1 MTLNNERINLAVTGR
16 THAATFTQCEAR
28 FHRRRPFTRR
38 HHPVGGGSPPHG
50 ALFGAGADLN
60 LTWAEIVG
68 GIVTG
73 SLALIADAAH
83 MATDAG
89 GLALA
94 LLAIHFAQKGPN
106 AAKKLT
112 VICVPRSSLH

>member
-1 MTLNNERINLAVTGR
+1 M
-16 THAATFTQCEAR
+16 
-28 FHRRRPFTRR
+28 
-38 HHPVGGGSPPHG
+38 
-50 ALFGAGADLN
+50 
-60 LTWAEIVG
+60 
-68 GIVTG
+68 TG